1 MIAQAQSVRIA
12 ELDHRQLFEYLTN
25 ILRSCMPECLVNNVQ
40 VEGKPD
46 PISGNVSKWF
56 LTGSVTR
63 KINLGHTKQF
73 QVEFNPNDDWSDAK
87 ITQLM
92 ERLVPSIRQSFH
104 TNRKLRVTK

>member
-1 MIAQAQSVRIA
+1 MVAQAQSVKIA

-25 ILRSCMPECLVNNVQ
+25 ILAACMPECLVSNVQ
-40 VEGKPD
+40 VEGKRD
-46 PISGNVSKWF
+46 PISGDVKGWF

-73 QVEFNPNDDWSDAK
+73 NVPFDPAGDWSDAK

-92 ERLVPSIRQSFH
+92 ERLVPGLRQSFH